1 MSHIKGSKVVI
12 GWKIVNTANENSNW
26 FVFLTKFYSYFSE
39 DYRETVGKN
48 IPYRS
53 MGYGTL
59 EDFLDQSPDMCRIS
73 YNSTGGIMLHGVATE
88 ATAHVAALVARQRKG
103 QKVQIHL
110 CYSRVIH

>member
-1 MSHIKGSKVVI
+1 MSVI
-12 GWKIVNTANENSNW
+12 IHPG
-26 FVFLTKFYSYFSE
+26 FFLTKSYSYFSE

-53 MGYGTL
+53 MGYNTL

-73 YNSTGGIMLHGVATE
+73 YSSTGGILLHGVATE

-110 CYSRVIH
+110 CYRVESYIKLD